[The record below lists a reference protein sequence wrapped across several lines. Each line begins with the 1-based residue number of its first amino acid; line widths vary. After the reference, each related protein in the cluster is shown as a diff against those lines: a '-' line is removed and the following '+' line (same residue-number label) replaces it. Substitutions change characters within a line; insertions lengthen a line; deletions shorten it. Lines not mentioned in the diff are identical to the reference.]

1 MRLKPLGPVAIVT
14 TTSYKVNKI
23 VNEGVCDVESD
34 NKNKDMKSL
43 REQTE
48 SKGN

>member
-1 MRLKPLGPVAIVT
+1 MSIVT
-14 TTSYKVNKI
+14 TTNYKVNKI
-23 VNEGVCDVESD
+23 VNAGVCDVESD
-34 NKNKDMKSL
+34 CKIKDMKSL